1 MMIYAQI
8 SGYKVHQRTRK
19 GQIIILSYDYAQNI
33 RILKT
38 RKGRMTIFSYDY
50 SRISGYEFSEKNAPR
65 MFRVQPTRQSPMMN
79 LAMTIPDI
87 QGTRNQKRPNQ
98 NT

>member
-1 MMIYAQI
+1 MMILSYDYAQI

-38 RKGRMTIFSYDY
+38 RKGHMTIFSYDY
-50 SRISGYEFSEKNAPR
+50 SRISGYEFSEEKKAPR
-65 MFRVQPTRQSPMMN
+65 MSGYN
-79 LAMTIPDI
+79 EPDKA
-87 QGTRNQKRPNQ
+87 Q
-98 NT
+98 